1 MAEARFSVGQTL
13 HLLKDLRSPK
23 GQTGGLYQIVRLMPS
38 EGREPAYRI
47 KHEAEA
53 FDRIVAESQL
63 AEPERIHHEPA
74 QISREPKVRS

>member
-1 MAEARFSVGQTL
+1 MAAARFLVGQSL

-23 GQTGGLYQIVRLMPS
+23 GQTGGLYRIVRLMPN
-38 EGREPAYRI
+38 EGREPSYRI

-63 AEPERIHHEPA
+63 AEPERNQHEPA
-74 QISREPKVRS
+74 QISREPKARS